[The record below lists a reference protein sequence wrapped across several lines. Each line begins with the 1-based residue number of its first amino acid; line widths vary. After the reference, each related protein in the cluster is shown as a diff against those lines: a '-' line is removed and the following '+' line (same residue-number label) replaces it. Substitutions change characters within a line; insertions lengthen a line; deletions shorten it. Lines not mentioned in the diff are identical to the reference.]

1 MKGVERTA
9 DAGFAGENGP
19 VVGASG
25 ADTEFEARFG
35 ELYLRAKRPALRIL
49 AGSADAEDVAA
60 EALAR
65 LYVRRARLFDEA
77 DVGAWVVRV
86 ATNLAIDYWRCQQR
100 RGLTRPAE
108 TTDPGEVSDRR
119 LVVAQAVARLP
130 RRQRQV
136 VALRYFADM
145 PDGEIANT
153 LDMNIAT
160 VRTHLQR
167 ARQALAGSLGA
178 EGGFDE
184 LV

>member
-1 MKGVERTA
+1 MKGVEWTA
-9 DAGFAGENGP
+9 AAGFVGENGP

-86 ATNLAIDYWRCQQR
+86 ATNLAIDYLRRQHR
-100 RGLTRPAE
+100 RGLTRPVS
-108 TTDPGEVSDRR
+108 TDPSEVSDRR

-145 PDGEIANT
+145 PDREIANT

-167 ARQALAGSLGA
+167 ARQALARSLGA